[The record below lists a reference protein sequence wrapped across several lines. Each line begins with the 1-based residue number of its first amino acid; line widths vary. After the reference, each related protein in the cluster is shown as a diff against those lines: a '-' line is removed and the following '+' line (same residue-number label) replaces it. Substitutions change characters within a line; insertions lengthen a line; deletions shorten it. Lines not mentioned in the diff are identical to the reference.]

1 MFDRQLQVAT
11 IGAMVELQY
20 EILIAKLKRPAR
32 CTDLSL
38 IRKIFIGN
46 DSSKASLSI
55 LSLQSQVVRD
65 TLLLKNTA
73 YSQNLCITSV
83 TANTAGVVGI
93 RANGFTTPRS
103 RGRSA
108 IYHMAPSLVA
118 PHVVLITGLLYL
130 SRSGSMIDI
139 LALNSLPIS
148 NNQGHINSSD
158 FVGNCDTLQSGTAEA
173 VICNSNVAY
182 IVLILFTA
190 WAMIRHGCGED

>member
-1 MFDRQLQVAT
+1 MLLFSGFRGPDDKHAT

-46 DSSKASLSI
+46 DSSQASPSI
-55 LSLQSQVVRD
+55 LSLQSQVVRY

-93 RANGFTTPRS
+93 RANGFTTPR
-103 RGRSA
+103 
-108 IYHMAPSLVA
+108 LVA

-139 LALNSLPIS
+139 LALNRTRQKPNLLSHEIS
-148 NNQGHINSSD
+148 CPSPGAGVASGRSS
-158 FVGNCDTLQSGTAEA
+158 FIISSNFRALVGS
-173 VICNSNVAY
+173 S
-182 IVLILFTA
+182 F
-190 WAMIRHGCGED
+190 

>member
-1 MFDRQLQVAT
+1 MLLFSGFKGPDDKHAT

-46 DSSKASLSI
+46 DSSKASPSI

-93 RANGFTTPRS
+93 RANGFTTPRP
-103 RGRSA
+103 RGRSE
-108 IYHMAPSLVA
+108 IYHMAPTLVA
-118 PHVVLITGLLYL
+118 PHAVLITGLLYL
-130 SRSGSMIDI
+130 SWSGSMIDI
-139 LALNSLPIS
+139 LALNRTRQKPNLLSHEIS
-148 NNQGHINSSD
+148 CPSPGAGVASGRSS
-158 FVGNCDTLQSGTAEA
+158 FIISSNFRALVGS
-173 VICNSNVAY
+173 S
-182 IVLILFTA
+182 F
-190 WAMIRHGCGED
+190 